1 MNDDRPSYEPDLL
14 TDEPVVPTAQ
24 PKLSAWS
31 RLVKAVYEPS
41 AVFED
46 IAIKPSWALVL
57 VMFILLSVFTQVI
70 AIQHLDMEATI
81 MSRLEKR
88 NVEFSEEQMNRAM
101 QQGQKF
107 AYIGPAVSIVI
118 IPLGMAVLAGIFLVA
133 IRLVGGETDF
143 PRTFSAM
150 LHAYWPA
157 SLVSTVI
164 AIPLL
169 MRLGKLPQSALQNI
183 VKSNLGAFMAPDA
196 PRWLRAL
203 GGSIDV
209 FNIWII
215 VLMILAASTIGRISR
230 GKAAVAVLLPWL
242 IFLLL
247 KVGGAALLGGM

>member
-14 TDEPVVPTAQ
+14 TDEPIAPAPQ
-24 PKLSAWS
+24 PKLSAWA
-31 RLVKAVYEPS
+31 RLAKVVYEPS
-41 AVFED
+41 SVFED
-46 IAIKPSWALVL
+46 IAIKPSWVLVL
-57 VMFILLSVFTQVI
+57 VIFIALSVFTQVL

-81 MSRLEKR
+81 MNRLEKR
-88 NVEFSEEQMNRAM
+88 NVELTEEQMNRAL

-107 AYIGPAVSIVI
+107 AYIGPAASIVI
-118 IPLGMAVLAGIFLVA
+118 IPLGMAILAGIFLVT
-133 IRLVGGETDF
+133 IRLVGGETNF
-143 PRTFSAM
+143 PTTFSAM

-169 MRLGKLPQSALQNI
+169 MRLGKVPQSALQTI
-183 VKSNLGAFMAPDA
+183 VKSNVGAFMAPDA

-203 GGSIDV
+203 GGSLDV
-209 FNIWII
+209 FNVWII
-215 VLMILAASTIGRISR
+215 VLMVLAFSTIGRISR

-242 IFLLL
+242 IYLLV